1 MAYSAICFALLVLGA
16 SASVH
21 AGKSQDSVIQKVVE
35 MLAENK
41 VKVVETLKQEEAE
54 MAEYAKFCDEELES
68 KGYAIK
74 DATRK
79 IDDLNAVIDDASA
92 QIRALEDEIAT
103 LGTEMAG
110 KESEV
115 ASAADVRKK
124 ERASFEGV
132 EKSMVSSIDALEK
145 AIVLVKRGAG
155 FLQVSSKPTSESKKY
170 AVALAKVL
178 GPVIDAAWVDR
189 GSAAVVKNFLQQ
201 HDNSGASGQDEF
213 ALKAQHK
220 AKTSEGILGTLEDMK
235 QKAQETLSS
244 ARMQEMKANHNSQMM
259 IQSITDAIN
268 LCKSKLSDATS
279 TKASLTESS
288 GKAKGELA
296 ETKKAKV
303 ADMFYSDSL
312 KQECAAAAGEW
323 DDRQKSAKGE
333 IAALD
338 KAKEILTAKVK
349 VLVQKDDPY
358 ESDDDEPKVD
368 GPDSAKRNSLVQQ
381 LQTLG
386 HKFNS
391 YAMMEMAGA
400 AAQDPLEKIR
410 GLVED
415 MIAKL
420 VEEANAEATQKDFCD
435 EEKAKSGAEKDAKS
449 MKADDLTSRIDVATA
464 GKAKLGENIKE
475 LQAELASLDKAT
487 AEATK
492 IRAEEAA
499 TFAVAS
505 KDYKDGAAAVEEAI
519 RVLKEY
525 YASQSS
531 FVQKKSSKGPIFA
544 FGQSM
549 SASDTIIS
557 ILETSAE
564 DFSRMSTQL
573 ETDEN
578 EAIESYKKAMEES
591 KVSAV
596 AKKDA
601 VKAAETE
608 IKVLDVALQADTEDL
623 KMTHK
628 ELDAVM
634 EYVEKL
640 KPQCEVKIMTY
651 EEKKAKREAEIEGLK
666 EALSILD
673 APALVQTKKH

>member
-35 MLAENK
+35 MLQENK

-54 MAEYAKFCDEELES
+54 MAEYAAFCDEELEA

-79 IDDLNAVIDDASA
+79 IGDLTAVIDDASA
-92 QIRALEDEIAT
+92 QIRSLDDEIAT

-110 KESEV
+110 KDKEV
-115 ASAADVRKK
+115 AAATGVRAK
-124 ERASFEGV
+124 EREGFEGV

-145 AIVLVKRGAG
+145 AIVLIKRGAG
-155 FLQVSSKPTSESKKY
+155 FLQVNGKPTSESKKY
-170 AVALAKVL
+170 VTALAKVL
-178 GPVIDAAWVDR
+178 GPVIDAAWIDR
-189 GSAAVVKNFLQQ
+189 GSATMVKNFLQQ
-201 HDNSGASGQDEF
+201 HDNSGTAAQDEF
-213 ALKAQHK
+213 ALKAAHK
-220 AKTSEGILGTLEDMK
+220 GKAGEGILGTLEDMK
-235 QKAQETLSS
+235 QKAQETLSN
-244 ARMQEMKANHNSQMM
+244 ARMQEMKSNHNSQMM
-259 IQSITDAIN
+259 IQSLTDAIN
-268 LCKSKLSDATS
+268 LAKSKLSDATA

-303 ADMFYSDSL
+303 ADMFYVDNL

-358 ESDDDEPKVD
+358 EADSTVD
-368 GPDSAKRNSLVQQ
+368 GPESSKRNALVQQ
-381 LQTLG
+381 LQKLG

-391 YAMMEMAGA
+391 YTMMEMAGA
-400 AAQDPLEKIR
+400 AAQDPFEKIR

-435 EEKAKSGAEKDAKS
+435 EEKAKSGKEKDAKT

-464 GKAKLGENIKE
+464 SKAKLGENIKE
-475 LQAELASLDKAT
+475 LQAELAALDKGN

-499 TFAVAS
+499 TFAVAN

-525 YASQSS
+525 YASQAS
-531 FVQKKSSKGPIFA
+531 FVQKNSSKGPVFA
-544 FGQSM
+544 FGQTSG
-549 SASDTIIS
+549 AAADTIIS

-573 ETDEN
+573 ETDEQ
-578 EAIESYKKAMEES
+578 EAIAAFEKTMEEN
-591 KVSAV
+591 KVSAA
-596 AKKDA
+596 AKKEA

-608 IKVLDVALQADTEDL
+608 IKVLDVALAGDTEDL
-623 KMTHK
+623 KMTNK

-634 EYVEKL
+634 EYIEKL

-651 EEKKAKREAEIEGLK
+651 EEKKAKRENEIEGLK

>member
-1 MAYSAICFALLVLGA
+1 MASMIFALLVLGA
-16 SASVH
+16 SA
-21 AGKSQDSVIQKVVE
+21 SQDSVIQKVVE
-35 MLAENK
+35 MLQENK

-54 MAEYAKFCDEELES
+54 MAEYTTYCDDEIS
-68 KGYAIK
+68 AKGYAIK
-74 DATRK
+74 DATSK
-79 IDDLNAVIDDASA
+79 MADLNAVIDDATA
-92 QIRALEDEIAT
+92 QIKALEDEIAT

-110 KESEV
+110 KESEI
-115 ASAADVRKK
+115 AAAADVRKK
-124 ERASFEGV
+124 ERAGFEGV
-132 EKSMVSSIDALEK
+132 EKSMVSSIDQLEK

-155 FLQVSSKPTSESKKY
+155 FLQVSGKPTSESKQY
-170 AVALAKVL
+170 ATALAKVL
-178 GPVIDAAWVDR
+178 GPVIDAAWIDK

-201 HDNSGASGQDEF
+201 RENAGNKDDSKDEF

-220 AKTSEGILGTLEDMK
+220 TKTSEGILVTLEDMK
-235 QKAQETLSS
+235 EKAQETLSS
-244 ARMQEMKANHNSQMM
+244 ARMQEMKSAHNSQMM
-259 IQSITDAIN
+259 IQSLTDAVT
-268 LCKSKLSDATS
+268 LAKTKTSDATA
-279 TKASLTESS
+279 TKSALTESS
-288 GKAKGELA
+288 GKASGELA
-296 ETKKAKV
+296 EVKKAKV
-303 ADMFYSDSL
+303 ADMFYLDNL

-323 DDRQKSAKGE
+323 ADRQASAKGE

-358 ESDDDEPKVD
+358 ESDMNAEA
-368 GPDSAKRNSLVQQ
+368 PDSAKRNSLVQK

-410 GLVED
+410 GLVSD

-435 EEKAKSGAEKDAKS
+435 EEKAKSQKEKDAKS
-449 MKADDLTSRIDVATA
+449 MKADDLSSRIDTATA
-464 GKAKLGENIKE
+464 SKAKLGENIKE
-475 LQAELASLDKAT
+475 LQSELAELDAAT
-487 AEATK
+487 KEATK

-499 TFAVAS
+499 TFAVAN

-525 YASQSS
+525 YASTS
-531 FVQKKSSKGPIFA
+531 FVQKKTSSKAPVFA
-544 FGQSM
+544 FGQTSG
-549 SASDTIIS
+549 AAADTIIS

-573 ETDEN
+573 ETDES
-578 EAIESYKKAMEES
+578 EAIAAFEKMTEES
-591 KVSAV
+591 KASAV
-596 AKKDA
+596 AKKDEI
-601 VKAAETE
+601 KAAETN
-608 IKVLDVALQADTEDL
+608 IKILDVSLQGDTEDL
-623 KMTHK
+623 RMTHK

-640 KPQCEVKIMTY
+640 KPQCEVKVMTY
-651 EEKKAKREAEIEGLK
+651 EEKKAKRESEIEGLK
-666 EALSILD
+666 EALQILD
-673 APALVQTKKH
+673 SPALVQTKKH